1 MTIDLTTE
9 AIAELGARELISA
22 LQRLRRL
29 QPDDPAL
36 ARLDIDAVAKGIDPK
51 KLDEDEFADLLDALV
66 ALADNA
72 AHLDLSAMD
81 ARDFARV
88 ISRASKGQ
96 VEAVTT
102 RPGLRERV
110 LDEVFHRMETHFR
123 SERAGSTRAV
133 VHLQL
138 TGGFG
143 EDGLDSYE
151 VVIENAQCAITKG
164 ATREPRAT
172 VTVGPVEF
180 LKLATGNASAPV
192 LFMTGKL
199 KVKGDLG
206 FAAGFMSLFN
216 IPKA

>member
-9 AIAELGARELISA
+9 AIAKLSPQELIST
-22 LQRLRRL
+22 LR
-29 QPDDPAL
+29 QVDPGDPAL
-36 ARLDIDAVAKGIDPK
+36 AGVDIDVVARGIDPK
-51 KLDEDEFADLLDALV
+51 KLGEDEFADLLDALG
-66 ALADNA
+66 ALADGGA
-72 AHLDLSAMD
+72 DLDLAKMD
-81 ARDFARV
+81 AQNFARI

-96 VEAVTT
+96 IDAVTS

-110 LDEVFHRMETHFR
+110 LDEVFRRMEVHFR
-123 SERAGSTRAV
+123 ADRAGATRAV
-133 VHLQL
+133 VHFHL
-138 TGGFG
+138 TGGTSG
-143 EDGLDSYE
+143 DDAYE
-151 VVIENAQCAITKG
+151 VIIENAECTIGKG
-164 ATREPRAT
+164 ATRDARAT
-172 VTVGPVEF
+172 VTLGPVEF

>member
-1 MTIDLTTE
+1 MTTDLTTE
-9 AIAELGARELISA
+9 AIAKLSPAKLISTLKQVDPA
-22 LQRLRRL
+22 
-29 QPDDPAL
+29 DPAL
-36 ARLDIDAVAKGIDPK
+36 KGVDIDVIARGIDPK
-51 KLDEDEFADLLDALV
+51 KLGKDEFAELLATLGD
-66 ALADNA
+66 LADGGA
-72 AHLDLSAMD
+72 DLDLAQMD
-81 ARDFARV
+81 PQNFARI
-88 ISRASKGQ
+88 ISRASKDQ
-96 VEAVTT
+96 IEAVTS

-110 LDEVFHRMETHFR
+110 LDEVFRRMEAHFR

-133 VHLQL
+133 VHFRL

-143 EDGLDSYE
+143 EDGHDTYE
-151 VVIENAQCAITKG
+151 AVIEDAKCTINKG
-164 ATREPRAT
+164 ETREGRAS
-172 VTVGPVEF
+172 VTLSPVEF

>member
-9 AIAELGARELISA
+9 AIAKLSPSELISTLKQIDPA
-22 LQRLRRL
+22 
-29 QPDDPAL
+29 DPAL
-36 ARLDIDAVAKGIDPK
+36 KDVDIDVIAKGIDPK
-51 KLDEDEFADLLDALV
+51 KLGKDEFADLLTAFGDA
-66 ALADNA
+66 D
-72 AHLDLSAMD
+72 LDLAKLDPQS
-81 ARDFARV
+81 FARI
-88 ISRASKGQ
+88 ISRASKDQ
-96 VEAVTT
+96 IEAVTS

-110 LDEVFHRMETHFR
+110 LDEVFRRMEAHFR
-123 SERAGSTRAV
+123 SDRAGATRAV
-133 VHLQL
+133 VHFHL

-143 EDGLDSYE
+143 DDGLDTYE
-151 VVIENAQCAITKG
+151 AVIEDAACSIGKG
-164 ATREPRAT
+164 ETREGRAS
-172 VTVGPVEF
+172 VTLSPVEF